1 LGRCGVASD
10 ASGVLSDRSGKLVR
24 FLLMPP
30 SEPPP
35 PDRPDLREQHPAGE
49 EWRADALARSR
60 HSRLDE
66 EVRAPEEA
74 FDEEKA
80 LELCG
85 EICRNVLGDFS
96 PALLLLSSLERQR
109 VQTLLAFAHTLFDFA
124 RQHGVEGEKLSQINR
139 WEFTLDLALGGQPVG
154 QPIFVRMARE
164 QRRRAWP
171 TAALDELMACAR
183 RRATRARPATPAEA
197 EANAERLARA
207 LATALI
213 GEAPPAEVNA
223 FLGALVRIR
232 TLQTLGAEIDRRR
245 YPLAESELPDD
256 WSGLRDGRPETGRL
270 VAAVQQECAR
280 LRPRL
285 LRAPRGLVELPAGY
299 RRAAIFC
306 LLAALRL
313 LTGIED
319 SEADLLTE
327 PPQLGLL
334 SRLAMLTR
342 ARWFG

>member
-1 LGRCGVASD
+1 
-10 ASGVLSDRSGKLVR
+10 
-24 FLLMPP
+24 M
-30 SEPPP
+30 
-35 PDRPDLREQHPAGE
+35 PDRPDSDLREQHPAGE

-60 HSRLDE
+60 HSRLDA
-66 EVRAPEEA
+66 EVRVPAEV

-85 EICRNVLGDFS
+85 EICRNVLGDFA

-139 WEFTLDLALGGQPVG
+139 WEFTLEAALGGQPVG

-171 TAALDELMACAR
+171 AEALDELMTCAR
-183 RRATRARPATPAEA
+183 RRATRPRPSTPAEA
-197 EANAERLARA
+197 EANAERLARC
-207 LATALI
+207 LATALL
-213 GEAPPAEVNA
+213 GKAPPPEVSS

-232 TLQTLGAEIDRRR
+232 TLQALGTEIDRNR

-256 WSGLRDGRPETGRL
+256 WSVVGGRPDPQRL
-270 VAAVQQECAR
+270 AAVVRQECAR

-285 LRAPRGLVELPAGY
+285 LRAPRGLVELPPGY
-299 RRAAIFC
+299 RRGSIFC

-313 LTGIED
+313 VTGIED
-319 SEADLLTE
+319 SETDLLTA
-327 PPQLGLL
+327 PPQIKLLARLG
-334 SRLAMLTR
+334 MLTR